1 MKCISLL
8 EIFDVRGDIMG
19 GQEGLRGYLYQGVV
33 AIIKALNENGW
44 NSIAVEYNS
53 PMDKVDI
60 ALLND
65 EKIVSAIQV
74 KSSINLFEKKD
85 VAQWIKNI
93 IDDVDA
99 DVYELYLL
107 GTPQEDANVF
117 INSIGQ
123 YYKKIST
130 HKMQSSLGD
139 FVNVL
144 SNHVI
149 KISVL
154 PITQETL
161 MANVRDALNCYISK
175 KGYQVKYEILDSLTK
190 LIIGADMLLATSGSC
205 ISKSEYDNRLF
216 DWLNLSCG
224 NMMKSDNYFSSIEA
238 LFYFNGIFCEK
249 IAPISIRSLST
260 YRDLIKKSD
269 DNIKAHIEQMLGID
283 VYKEDE
289 PFEIGGKAYMPIEN
303 PLKLNKA
310 ECIPYTVDSDV
321 KEGIE
326 HVVAELLNIEL
337 ENDFWDFGG
346 LVKKELVEGKA
357 ILLGTTRQK
366 NKEQLLWKLIP
377 KISER
382 VGYEN
387 YASAF
392 EDICILPI
400 VLKNNGSIANQKIMI
415 TLKIPKNSVELVD
428 IDSIVDSVCVN
439 LEIAKSI
446 IDEDLTRKVWMP
458 KEDDKISWE
467 GIGYNFSDIDIRIN
481 FNKNNLSLY
490 KEKILSEL
498 KSYIEYD
505 IVYDDSNII
514 IKWEIDNIRPD
525 ECVML
530 GKYLVFKRIEHGTEI
545 NYDIISQ
552 QAPKRLEGRLL
563 VE

>member
-1 MKCISLL
+1 M
-8 EIFDVRGDIMG
+8 R
-19 GQEGLRGYLYQGVV
+19 
-33 AIIKALNENGW
+33 
-44 NSIAVEYNS
+44 
-53 PMDKVDI
+53 
-60 ALLND
+60 
-65 EKIVSAIQV
+65 
-74 KSSINLFEKKD
+74 
-85 VAQWIKNI
+85 
-93 IDDVDA
+93 
-99 DVYELYLL
+99 
-107 GTPQEDANVF
+107 
-117 INSIGQ
+117 
-123 YYKKIST
+123 
-130 HKMQSSLGD
+130 
-139 FVNVL
+139 
-144 SNHVI
+144 
-149 KISVL
+149 
-154 PITQETL
+154 
-161 MANVRDALNCYISK
+161 
-175 KGYQVKYEILDSLTK
+175 
-190 LIIGADMLLATSGSC
+190 
-205 ISKSEYDNRLF
+205 NR
-216 DWLNLSCG
+216 
-224 NMMKSDNYFSSIEA
+224 K
-238 LFYFNGIFCEK
+238 
-249 IAPISIRSLST
+249 
-260 YRDLIKKSD
+260 
-269 DNIKAHIEQMLGID
+269 
-283 VYKEDE
+283 
-289 PFEIGGKAYMPIEN
+289 
-303 PLKLNKA
+303 
-310 ECIPYTVDSDV
+310 
-321 KEGIE
+321 
-326 HVVAELLNIEL
+326 LLNIEL

-415 TLKIPKNSVELVD
+415 TLKISKNSVELVD

-446 IDEDLTRKVWMP
+446 IDEDITRKVWMP
-458 KEDDKISWE
+458 KDDDKISWE